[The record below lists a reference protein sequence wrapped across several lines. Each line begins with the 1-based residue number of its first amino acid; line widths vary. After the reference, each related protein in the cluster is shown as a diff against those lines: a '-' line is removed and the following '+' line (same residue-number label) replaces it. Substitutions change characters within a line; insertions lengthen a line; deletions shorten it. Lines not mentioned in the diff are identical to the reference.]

1 MVNDVHP
8 CGHVLLRERD
18 ALCIGHGGHL
28 PHGADHGVPG
38 LSGHLQR
45 AVIALEHQ
53 GGLVAAGVAQ
63 QLAPH
68 VGADVRRYDIG
79 EADAVKKRGEPL
91 EAAGVLPGGDAY
103 CQFPNGVAD
112 DAVALLLGGHPLRH
126 APDHMLRTK
135 GISQDLLAG
144 DAIEDRD
151 QERVRSHQVAA
162 GLDGV
167 LQTAELDGEQQ

>member
-1 MVNDVHP
+1 M
-8 CGHVLLRERD
+8 
-18 ALCIGHGGHL
+18 
-28 PHGADHGVPG
+28 
-38 LSGHLQR
+38 
-45 AVIALEHQ
+45 
-53 GGLVAAGVAQ
+53 
-63 QLAPH
+63 
-68 VGADVRRYDIG
+68 GADVRRYDIG